1 MHNTDD
7 DATAGDPD
15 SGRPDADLPA
25 GDGGQRPAGTA
36 GAEYFLI
43 EI

>member
-1 MHNTDD
+1 MNNTDD
-7 DATAGDPD
+7 YATAGDPD

-36 GAEYFLI
+36 GTLNFLI
-43 EI
+43 V